1 MNGKITLASSFSGL
15 QADIS
20 QTSPAQLAASVR
32 KSTLDRPFI
41 LTILRAAWAVTNR
54 RACFIDLNF
63 RMPRSRT
70 LVVS

>member
-41 LTILRAAWAVTNR
+41 LPILKESSVHFLADCGT
-54 RACFIDLNF
+54 
-63 RMPRSRT
+63 PE
-70 LVVS
+70 VVKQVIQIKK